1 MKIAP
6 QSVRVGTRSLP
17 AQGGFMHAQRALELL
32 GLAPPADWPS
42 YARAHGLI
50 SPERDFGIGPEPTLS
65 LPEFVRLG
73 FAAQTPQARRWQK
86 SAQKLL
92 ARMLAGD
99 VRLSAEIADAN
110 PDPQAGRWLHARLEN
125 QNARKTL
132 MSTVARHGGS
142 AEIYGQLGSVSNA
155 SVLGMD
161 SATLREQ
168 RGVKA
173 TRDGL
178 NTDELLRLSYLE
190 SATARAIEERGVQG
204 NAAILQVH
212 RSLAARE
219 RQTWQGAGTLT
230 PGSTVR
236 PGTRLPPQAG

>member
-6 QSVRVGTRSLP
+6 QSIRVGTHSLP
-17 AQGGFMHAQRALELL
+17 AQGGFLHAQRALELL
-32 GLAPPADWPS
+32 GLAFPADWAG

-73 FAAQTPQARRWQK
+73 FVAQTPQARRWQK
-86 SAQKLL
+86 GAQKLL
-92 ARMLAGD
+92 ARLLAGD

-190 SATARAIEERGVQG
+190 SATARAIEEGGVQG

-212 RSLAARE
+212 RQLAARE
-219 RQTWQGAGTLT
+219 RQTWQGAGA
-230 PGSTVR
+230 VR
-236 PGTRLPPQAG
+236 PGNRLPVQAG

>member
-6 QSVRVGTRSLP
+6 QSIRVGTHSLP
-17 AQGGFMHAQRALELL
+17 AQGGFLHAQRALELL

-73 FAAQTPQARRWQK
+73 FSSQTPQARRWQK

-99 VRLSAEIADAN
+99 RLSAEIADAN

-212 RSLAARE
+212 RSLAAQE
-219 RQTWQGAGTLT
+219 RQTWQGAGTA
-230 PGSTVR
+230 R
-236 PGTRLPPQAG
+236 PGNRLPPQAG

>member
-1 MKIAP
+1 M
-6 QSVRVGTRSLP
+6 
-17 AQGGFMHAQRALELL
+17 
-32 GLAPPADWPS
+32 
-42 YARAHGLI
+42 
-50 SPERDFGIGPEPTLS
+50 
-65 LPEFVRLG
+65 
-73 FAAQTPQARRWQK
+73 
-86 SAQKLL
+86 
-92 ARMLAGD
+92 
-99 VRLSAEIADAN
+99 RLSAEIAEAN

-142 AEIYGQLGSVSNA
+142 AEIYGQLGSISNA

-190 SATARAIEERGVQG
+190 SATARAIAERGVQG
-204 NAAILQVH
+204 NAAILRVH
-212 RSLAARE
+212 RQLAAQE
-219 RQTWQGAGTLT
+219 RQTWQSAGTAER
-230 PGSTVR
+230 GVQ
-236 PGTRLPPQAG
+236 LPPQAG